1 MSTTRNRVLI
11 LMATAAL
18 LFCGYENFGQSI
30 DDGAARTQLAAEI
43 TRKYGVRVSRDLSLP
58 ELTAIVTGLNEILSI
73 ARQDHTSLKAGD
85 CRSPELG
92 EMEARIAMASRIN
105 EQFGTSLDWKQ
116 YDFVEL
122 FLIDEKLRERTQ
134 TAEK

>member
-58 ELTAIVTGLNEILSI
+58 ELYAIVTGLNEILSI
-73 ARQDHTSLKAGD
+73 ARQDHASLKAGD